1 MRFRGKSIRRKIVAL
16 LLVPLV
22 SLTAVWGFATVLTG
36 REVARLFHVSDLKK
50 DIGYPAEDTVR
61 VLQQERR
68 QTLVYLADPRTA
80 DALSAL
86 QRTRTAT
93 DRAIARIRKNA
104 DDHDVL
110 DSMDA
115 DDDERLTAVLN
126 AFDGLDALRRS
137 VEQGTVTRTQAFGLY
152 NRLVD
157 PCFTLLAS
165 LEGIDDV
172 ELDAQARAMVNVGR
186 ARELLSREDALLGSS
201 LVVGRL
207 TPAETRAISDLAAQR
222 TVLYDVSLP
231 LLPAAERERY
241 ERFWKNPTGAQ
252 LRTAEESVINTD
264 SGTPRD
270 VTAQSWDASA
280 ASVLNGLGTLDDQV
294 GDRFQ
299 SRTRPVAVG
308 VILQAAVAGLLG
320 LVALVLSVVLSVRIG
335 RRLIRDL
342 RQLRLEA
349 HEASGVRLPGVMRR
363 LSAGEHVDVET
374 EVPRL
379 EFDKNEIGEVGQAL
393 NTLQRAAVE
402 AAVKQAELRSGVSE
416 VFVNLARRSQ
426 VLLHKQ
432 LTLLDTME
440 RRTED
445 TDELADL
452 FRLDHLTTRMRRH
465 AEGLVILSG
474 AAPSR
479 QWRRPVQL
487 MDVVRAA
494 VAEVEDYERVEVRR
508 LPRVAVTGP
517 AVADLTH
524 LVAELLENATVFSPP
539 HTAVQVLGERVAN
552 GFTLEI
558 HDRGLGMT
566 AEALLDAN
574 LRLAETPEFELS
586 DTDRLGLFVVS
597 RLAQRQNVRV
607 SLQPSPYGGTTAV
620 VFIPDALLSDDVP
633 DTNGLGFRLDRD
645 RPARGSGQA
654 GRAVGPS
661 VAPVQLPGLPTSLL
675 DGPVELESPVD
686 LDAVDEFPGV
696 LRDEESE
703 RGGLFRPRRPRSRA
717 DDQAPSPSAEHGS
730 REEAGDRGPV
740 PLPRRQTPKL
750 VSSHGKPVIDQRSRH
765 DEPDQQPSD
774 ASRRPD
780 GDALAPLPSRR
791 RTSASRR
798 PADLTDRPEEPGVGP
813 ADGPAATSGIPALP
827 RRTRPELPAD
837 DRARGAGRTGG
848 TEHDFTAGEVH
859 PSRGPSGSTGG
870 EFPAGGSAGA
880 APGGE
885 LRAGGGA
892 GEVTGGEFRSG
903 AAEFMGGRA
912 GSGGGV
918 SEPAGGAFTAGGGA
932 GEVPGEWAGSGAD
945 LSESAGEEFPAGGAM
960 AQPSGEVARF
970 AESAPA
976 RGDVDRPADA
986 TPATR
991 GTVPPTGVSDTGGR
1005 PATGSA
1011 GDEPV
1016 TGALPRRIRQ
1026 ASLAPQLK
1034 QDTARRADRAAQP
1047 ADRDADE
1054 VRSRMASLQRGWQ
1067 RGREENAA
1075 GDGAHNG
1082 TAQGTTKGDGR

>member
-36 REVARLFHVSDLKK
+36 RDVARLFHVSDVKQE
-50 DIGYPAEDTVR
+50 IGYPAEDTVR
-61 VLQQERR
+61 GLQQERR
-68 QTLVYLADPRTA
+68 QTLVYLADPRAA
-80 DALSAL
+80 DALTAL
-86 QRTRTAT
+86 QRTRTVT
-93 DRAIARIRKNA
+93 DRAIAKIRKNA
-104 DDHDVL
+104 GDHDVL
-110 DSMDA
+110 DAMDA
-115 DDDERLTAVLN
+115 NDSGRVSAVLD
-126 AFDGLDALRRS
+126 AFDGLDSLRRS
-137 VEQGTVTRTQAFGLY
+137 VEQGTVSRAQAFDLY

-157 PCFTLLAS
+157 PCFTLLAG

-172 ELDAQARAMVNVGR
+172 ELDAQSRAMVNVSR

-201 LVVGRL
+201 LVVGTL
-207 TPAETRAISDLAAQR
+207 TRAETRDISDLVAQR
-222 TVLYDVSLP
+222 TVLYEVSLP
-231 LLPAAERERY
+231 LLPSAERDRY
-241 ERFWKNPTGAQ
+241 ARLWKNATTTP
-252 LRTAEESVINTD
+252 LRTAEQTVINTD
-264 SGTPRD
+264 SGTPRG
-270 VTAQSWDASA
+270 VTAQSWDSEA
-280 ASVLNGLGTLDDQV
+280 AGVLDQLGTLDDQV

-299 SRTRPVAVG
+299 SRTHPVAIG
-308 VILQAAVAGLLG
+308 VILQAAVAGILG
-320 LVALVLSVVLSVRIG
+320 LVALVFSLVLSVRIG
-335 RRLIRDL
+335 RSLVRDL
-342 RQLRLEA
+342 RQLRLDA
-349 HEASGVRLPGVMRR
+349 HEASGVRLPSVMRR
-363 LSAGEHVDVET
+363 LSAGEEVDVET

-379 EFDKNEIGEVGQAL
+379 EYDKNEIGEVGQAL

-487 MDVVRAA
+487 MDIVRAS
-494 VAEVEDYERVEVRR
+494 VAEVEDYERIEVRR

-566 AEALLDAN
+566 AETLLDAN

-620 VFIPDALLSDDVP
+620 VFIPDALLSDEVP

-645 RPARGSGQA
+645 RGRKGIGQA
-654 GRAVGPS
+654 GRAGGR
-661 VAPVQLPGLPTSLL
+661 ATGPVQLPGLPTSLL
-675 DGPVELESPVD
+675 DGPVELEAPVD
-686 LDAVDEFPGV
+686 LDAIDEFPGV
-696 LRDEESE
+696 LEDEESE
-703 RGGLFRPRRPRSRA
+703 RGGLFRPRRSLARA
-717 DDQAPSPSAEHGS
+717 DDPTPSPSADRGSGEEDGDRWAREDHGDQRARGGDGDRRS
-730 REEAGDRGPV
+730 RGEDGDRGPI

-750 VSSHGKPVIDQRSRH
+750 VSSHGKPVTDQRSRRDDP
-765 DEPDQQPSD
+765 DEQPS
-774 ASRRPD
+774 AAARRPD
-780 GDALAPLPSRR
+780 TGALAPLPARR
-791 RTSASRR
+791 RTTAARR
-798 PADLTDRPEEPGVGP
+798 PAEPTDRVEERGS
-813 ADGPAATSGIPALP
+813 APAAGADATSEVPALP
-827 RRTRPELPAD
+827 RRTRPTPPAAADQGAPRQAD
-837 DRARGAGRTGG
+837 DA
-848 TEHDFTAGEVH
+848 
-859 PSRGPSGSTGG
+859 
-870 EFPAGGSAGA
+870 
-880 APGGE
+880 
-885 LRAGGGA
+885 RAGFT
-892 GEVTGGEFRSG
+892 GE
-903 AAEFMGGRA
+903 RA
-912 GSGGGV
+912 GSGGATGGPTGGEPLPRGGTAEPTGEGGQPTGQAPRLTGEATRSGGRAPRPTGEV
-918 SEPAGGAFTAGGGA
+918 EPAAG
-932 GEVPGEWAGSGAD
+932 P
-945 LSESAGEEFPAGGAM
+945 
-960 AQPSGEVARF
+960 
-970 AESAPA
+970 
-976 RGDVDRPADA
+976 
-986 TPATR
+986 
-991 GTVPPTGVSDTGGR
+991 
-1005 PATGSA
+1005 
-1011 GDEPV
+1011 
-1016 TGALPRRIRQ
+1016 LPRRVRQ

-1034 QDTARRADRAAQP
+1034 EDTARPTERATRP

-1075 GDGAHNG
+1075 GEDVQNG